1 MTGNANG
8 FETATAHHAW
18 DRRWSTTEGRAEWL
32 EPEEDLRLLLPE
44 LRARGC
50 RDTLDLGCGVGRH
63 ALFLAEAGFAVE
75 AIDGSP
81 KGLAFAQAAAAERG
95 LTVPFRAGLM
105 TDLPVPSCAFD
116 FVVAWNVIYHGA
128 PEVVERTIGE
138 IFRVLRPGGLY
149 LGTMLTKR
157 NVNFG
162 RGREVGCGTFV
173 IDGDDDK
180 GHPHFYCDAGELA
193 ALFAEFEVLSL
204 KQVEHRRPGS
214 WHWHLLAEKEAVA

>member
-1 MTGNANG
+1 MTANANG

-50 RDTLDLGCGVGRH
+50 RDALDLGCGVGRH

-81 KGLAFAQAAAAERG
+81 KGLTFAQAAAAERG
-95 LTVPFRAGLM
+95 LAVPFRAGLM

-128 PEVVERTIGE
+128 SDVVERTIGE

-162 RGREVGCGTFV
+162 RGREVGRGTFV
-173 IDGDDDK
+173 IDGDNDK

-214 WHWHLLAEKEAVA
+214 WHWHLLAEKVSVA